1 LASASVKSIVP
12 AEARE
17 NSSLEKHQSLAVSSP
32 QYRTEPRLR
41 KIAVELP
48 SSPYSQD

>member
-1 LASASVKSIVP
+1 V
-12 AEARE
+12 EARE
-17 NSSLEKHQSLAVSSP
+17 NSSLEKHHRWRFHRP
-32 QYRTEPRLR
+32 KYRTEPRLR